1 MISLDEARS
10 RILSTVSTS
19 ETVDIA
25 LADAVGLVAAS
36 DVVSGVAVPPFDNSA
51 MDGYAVRASD
61 CTTLPVELPVVATAS
76 AGHPADGTVGPG
88 EAARILT
95 GAVMVA
101 GADTVVPVEH
111 TDGGTDTVRID
122 RVGPVG
128 ANIRRSGE
136 DVSAGT
142 VVIEAGTRLTPAH
155 LGAAATVGCGTLG
168 VHRRPRVAVV
178 STGDELVQPGG
189 GPLAPGQIF
198 ESNRIVLS
206 AILRQD
212 FGLEARNI
220 SLPDDAEVVSQ
231 TLEELAGSCDLILS
245 SGGVSMGGEFD
256 VVKVALDG
264 FGVEFWQVSIKPAK
278 PLGFGRIGEAVFFG
292 LPGNPVSSIVSFEL
306 FVRPALRRMLGID
319 PAVPPTVRMV
329 AGEPLKRGDDGK
341 VHFARVALGAD
352 GRVRSAGGQG
362 SHIMSGLA
370 AADALAVLGPDTLEV
385 AEGEELDAIPLRGVR

>member
-1 MISLDEARS
+1 
-10 RILSTVSTS
+10 
-19 ETVDIA
+19 
-25 LADAVGLVAAS
+25 
-36 DVVSGVAVPPFDNSA
+36 
-51 MDGYAVRASD
+51 
-61 CTTLPVELPVVATAS
+61 
-76 AGHPADGTVGPG
+76 
-88 EAARILT
+88 
-95 GAVMVA
+95 
-101 GADTVVPVEH
+101 
-111 TDGGTDTVRID
+111 
-122 RVGPVG
+122 
-128 ANIRRSGE
+128 
-136 DVSAGT
+136 
-142 VVIEAGTRLTPAH
+142 
-155 LGAAATVGCGTLG
+155 
-168 VHRRPRVAVV
+168 
-178 STGDELVQPGG
+178 
-189 GPLAPGQIF
+189 
-198 ESNRIVLS
+198 VLS

-306 FVRPALRRMLGID
+306 FVRPALRRMLGLD